1 MEDINIALLI
11 DADNISAKY
20 ISGIL
25 SELSKYGK
33 ITVRRMYGDWSQER
47 LRNWLS
53 AASGYSLTPMM
64 QQNNTPGKN
73 ASDICMI
80 IDAMDILY
88 TGEVQG
94 FCIASSDGD
103 FNKLATRLREAGKF
117 VIGMGEKKTP
127 ECFRVS
133 CERFI
138 FLDVIEDV
146 SEEEELNPTKS
157 TAKAKSA
164 SSKKT
169 ASRQKKNVSETDS
182 DMGGVYF
189 ADSPAVYTSY
199 VMDANGIA
207 SYRSDAAENADS
219 EFSRS
224 STADTDTGADTDTD
238 ADTETGADGMPLFT
252 DKATIENAIIKM
264 ISDNS
269 AEGKETGLG
278 EIGSRLVKIFPD
290 FDTRNYHFSKLSEYL
305 KDFPSLSVTNRDNA
319 VWVSLKGAS
328 DAEIEQ
334 QIFQVFRRHKCKEME
349 LSTLKRELMEIN
361 PSLNATI
368 KKSGVTRFSV
378 YLKRK
383 IHSLEVNGP
392 RVRILLAS
400 KKGEN

>member
-146 SEEEELNPTKS
+146 SEEEELKSAKPAAKTKS
-157 TAKAKSA
+157 QTSRKS
-164 SSKKT
+164 T
-169 ASRQKKNVSETDS
+169 GRQKKSAPETDTDMGGAYFADTPAVYNSYLMDSNSSTPYGGDGEEDADSALYLRSNTDTDS
-182 DMGGVYF
+182 D
-189 ADSPAVYTSY
+189 T
-199 VMDANGIA
+199 
-207 SYRSDAAENADS
+207 
-219 EFSRS
+219 
-224 STADTDTGADTDTD
+224 
-238 ADTETGADGMPLFT
+238 DTETDAEGMPLFT

-392 RVRILLAS
+392 RVRILSAS

>member
-33 ITVRRMYGDWSQER
+33 ITIRRMYGDWSQER

-146 SEEEELNPTKS
+146 SEEEELKPTKPA
-157 TAKAKSA
+157 AKTKSQT
-164 SSKKT
+164 SRKPS
-169 ASRQKKNVSETDS
+169 SRQKKSTLDTDS
-182 DMGGVYF
+182 GMGNVYF
-189 ADSPAVYTSY
+189 ADSPAVYSSY
-199 VMDANGIA
+199 VSDTNASAPYNTESGDEYDTAAAFYAGNG
-207 SYRSDAAENADS
+207 SEAA
-219 EFSRS
+219 
-224 STADTDTGADTDTD
+224 TDTDTD
-238 ADTETGADGMPLFT
+238 TETETDAEGMPLFT

-334 QIFQVFRRHKCKEME
+334 QIFQIFRRHKCKEME
-349 LSTLKRELMEIN
+349 LSTLKRELMAVN

-392 RVRILLAS
+392 RVRILPAS
-400 KKGEN
+400 KNGDK